1 MLYSISKYSSKN
13 KHSTLKQGLFFA
25 MIMLR
30 FKKQFIIKTL
40 AILII
45 VSLSTQIPV
54 EAVDNLRVQIGN
66 PDSYVRV
73 RKIQDESI
81 RRALIKHPL
90 VITIDGG
97 SGTGKSTIAGN
108 LAERLGVIVFSYGSL
123 YRLASFIV
131 SQKNISI
138 RKDMSDGEIKVIA
151 DILQEEIDINKFS
164 FSGDQE
170 GHRYFYDGKDITKDL
185 ARSDIVNTGSFIS
198 QYPRLRAVIVGYAGS
213 IIKKIKENSRSYIL
227 EGRVAGTELAPYADI
242 KVYLETDLEV
252 RVGRRAKEYLKDDKD
267 PEFGKVSDAVK
278 KDILERDNIDK
289 NRQYM
294 PLKPAEDALLIETTA
309 LSVEQVTNVI
319 LNRAAEI
326 LKIGE
331 PEKRAGPDD
340 SAKVAINLVG
350 FKSPAQPYITS
361 TLALHALSGN
371 LKSYFGDS
379 VAVKT
384 YDMYADYTLSIDS
397 VVDEIVKSKPKLLG
411 LSIVPGT
418 LNYAKELFEKV
429 NKLMP
434 EKERPLFVLGNA
446 SSTYAS
452 EVLLREYFPGA
463 VAVYGEGEIPLIEL
477 TEYVMG
483 IREMDSVHNLVYIKE
498 GQSVRTKPVEG
509 NIEEFASPDMKEIVK
524 LAKKGASIF
533 IEASRGCPW
542 GNCLFCAVR
551 DLLGS
556 RKSSRR
562 WRGKKVEEVLKEIE
576 FLADNNVTSFNFA
589 DEEFIGQG
597 LSGVKR
603 AQEIARGIIDIR
615 RKTGKEVSFTFA
627 CRVDAV
633 YNEEDNE
640 YLREERVETF
650 RLLKEAGVSNV
661 FLGIESGS
669 QSQLNRLNKGINI
682 AESENAVA
690 TLRKLGLGFEAGF
703 IMFDPETTL
712 KEVEENISFIEKND
726 LLTNTSWFLNALRL
740 QVGTPFVKKYKN
752 RPEINMSL
760 QPDYNT
766 LRYSYTFAHKEIERL
781 ERVTHN
787 AFGNIHRL
795 YYFLKF
801 IRRSGI
807 EEKEFD
813 IYGRYRHMLLRLDL
827 EFFKKFL
834 NIEKSEELLDNEK
847 NLSFN
852 KIINELRLIQLDI
865 GEGLIRELKNAGM
878 TAELTARKTI
888 DLAEDFIKV
897 AENEITDAILSAGY
911 EKMTEVAHP
920 RRRNSEEKVGN
931 DIIFVLKPGGTFNKV
946 IILDLLERIRSRGY
960 GIGGIRVYA
969 GEGIKAGNKFEKAYP
984 YLFRVAREGEAL
996 FSETEYAKVRD
1007 IYDTP
1012 AFSKYFGTDF
1022 RSTKIIPVFDLI
1034 SKYRLEERE
1043 AVDLWM
1049 QGYKEELFMKG
1060 DCRGMNKIGTNK
1072 YVLVATHPRVE
1083 NGKPFLLVNG
1093 IALQMKMLSEIEG
1106 ARTVVFILR
1115 SSGDGADTWK
1125 DMREEFI
1132 GDKSPLESPPGSIRY
1147 DAFSGKMNIT
1157 EDVPFWK
1164 NAVHLSSGFLES
1176 LGEEA
1181 LWFEIPVEKTNS
1193 GRMLLDLGYTAE
1205 EIRYLVTDPEIN
1217 IRGVIK
1223 PINDWIKNMDCQEAL
1238 SFINR
1243 VFPPFYDKEA
1253 MPTMTFSDYLKYQAL
1268 HDKGLLSMS
1277 TNRVR
1282 SEDIKESS
1290 AQVTACPYI
1299 GTPENASF
1307 SQTGNSLIR
1316 DGKVAQVLIAGGTS
1330 GRWFGYDIPEDKR
1343 IRFIAEA
1350 YEFLGKVRSFAE
1362 LRIANNLWVSREAGG
1377 EIPMWI
1383 MDSQL
1388 SDKTIKTFL
1397 MKNNYFGIPSE
1408 RMHFYTQGSVPRIN
1422 PTMEDLEAA
1431 FPDESGEWIRERIK
1445 ENGGE
1450 GGIFRFSDGSIN
1462 AKTTGHFDAIANLF
1476 LSRELLKMLDQG
1488 IEYIHFSDA
1497 TNLGTNV
1504 DPVILGMLAKSDKD
1518 MLHILVKKNKIYE
1531 IDIGTLKGRF
1541 LVVVREGKIIYSSLP
1556 GNLLPVIEQG
1566 ELIGIKHADTGDEI
1580 KAEIY
1585 GKLEKGGTL
1594 VDLHGKPQILEGFR
1608 FPEGY
1613 DQGKIPYFST
1623 VTQIIKAES
1632 LLRIYGMDIEE
1643 YRNAST
1649 EQLLEKI
1656 SDVGSKLNT
1665 YLEIKRVL
1673 DDNFNE
1679 TRIAAQLS
1687 RLSGDLTSILP
1698 TEFVLID
1705 RDGQKTQS
1713 GFVPFKLRDDLEI
1726 NKGFVHNILSNRV
1739 IFIDTGSPLREI
1751 TVNEKQAIGSAL

>member
-1 MLYSISKYSSKN
+1 
-13 KHSTLKQGLFFA
+13 
-25 MIMLR
+25 MIIIG

-45 VSLSTQIPV
+45 ASLSTHV
-54 EAVDNLRVQIGN
+54 SMGAVDNLRVPIGN
-66 PDSYVRV
+66 PDTYVRIK
-73 RKIQDESI
+73 RMQIEAI
-81 RRALIKHPL
+81 RRALIEHPL

-97 SGTGKSTIAGN
+97 SGTGKSTLVRN
-108 LAERLGVIVFSYGSL
+108 LAEILGIDIFSYGSL

-138 RKDMSDGEIKVIA
+138 RKDMSEKEIEVIA
-151 DILQEEIDINKFS
+151 DILQKEIDINKFS
-164 FSGDQE
+164 FSHNKE
-170 GHRYFYDGKDITKDL
+170 GYRYFYDGKDITRDL
-185 ARSDIVNTGSFIS
+185 ARSDIVNNGPFIS
-198 QYPRLRAVIVGYAGS
+198 QCPRLRAIIVGYAKS
-213 IIKKIKENSRSYIL
+213 IIKNIKENSRSYIL
-227 EGRVAGTELAPYADI
+227 EGRVAGIELAPDADI

-252 RVGRRAKEYLKDDKD
+252 KVGRRAKEYLKDDKD
-267 PEFGKVSDAVK
+267 PEFGKVADAIK

-294 PLKPAEDALLIETTA
+294 PLKPAGDALLVDATA
-309 LSVEQVTNVI
+309 LSIEQATNII
-319 LNRAAEI
+319 LNKAAEI
-326 LKIGE
+326 LKMGM
-331 PEKRAGPDD
+331 PEKRAGP
-340 SAKVAINLVG
+340 VHNPEIAINLVA
-350 FKSPAQPYITS
+350 FKSPAQPYITL

-411 LSIVPGT
+411 LSIVTGT

-429 NKLMP
+429 NERMS

-483 IREMDSVHNLVYIKE
+483 IREIDSVHNLVYIKE
-498 GQSVRTKPVEG
+498 GQIVRTKPVEG

-524 LAKKGASIF
+524 LAKKGATIF

-562 WRGKKVEEVLKEIE
+562 WRGKKVEQVLKEIE
-576 FLADNNVTSFNFA
+576 FLVNNNVTSFNFA
-589 DEEFIGQG
+589 DEEFIGPG

-603 AQEIARGIIDIR
+603 AQDIAKGIIDIR
-615 RKTGKEVSFTFA
+615 RRTGKEISFTFA

-633 YNEEDNE
+633 CNEEDDE
-640 YLREERVETF
+640 YLRKEKIEAF
-650 RLLKEAGVSNV
+650 RLLREAGVYNV

-669 QSQLNRLNKGINI
+669 QTQLDRLNKGIAI
-682 AESENAVA
+682 AESENAIN
-690 TLRKLGLGFEAGF
+690 TLRKLRIEFEAGF

-740 QVGTPFVKKYKN
+740 QIGTPFVKMYRKK
-752 RPEINMSL
+752 PEINMSL

-766 LRYSYTFAHKEIERL
+766 LRYSYSFVHKEVERL
-781 ERVTHN
+781 ERTTHN
-787 AFGNIHRL
+787 VFGNIHRL

-801 IRRSGI
+801 IRRSDI
-807 EEKEFD
+807 EERKFN
-813 IYGRYRHMLLRLDL
+813 IYKKYRHALLKLDF
-827 EFFKKFL
+827 EFFRKFL
-834 NIEKSEELLDNEK
+834 NIEKTKKMSDAEK
-847 NLSFN
+847 EASLN

-865 GEGLIRELKNAGM
+865 AEGIIRELKNAGM
-878 TAELTARKTI
+878 AEELIAKKTI
-888 DLAEDFIKV
+888 DLASDFIKV
-897 AENEITDAILSAGY
+897 AENEIADAILNAEY
-911 EKMTEVAHP
+911 KKMTEVAYP
-920 RRRNSEEKVGN
+920 RRRNSEEKGGN
-931 DIIFVLKPGGTFNKV
+931 DIIFVLKPGGTFNKSV
-946 IILDLLERIRSRGY
+946 ILDLLERIRNRGY
-960 GIGGIRVYA
+960 GIGGIRVYT
-969 GEGIKAGNKFEKAYP
+969 GEGIKADNKFEKAYP

-996 FSETEYAKVRD
+996 FSKTEYAKMQN
-1007 IYDTP
+1007 IYNTP
-1012 AFSKYFGTDF
+1012 AFLEYFGTDF
-1022 RSTKIIPVFDLI
+1022 RSVKIIPAFDLI
-1034 SKYRLEERE
+1034 LKYGLKEGE
-1043 AVDLWM
+1043 VIDLWM
-1049 QGYKEELFMKG
+1049 KGYKEELFVED
-1060 DCRGMNKIGTNK
+1060 DCRGINKIGTNK
-1072 YVLVATHPRVE
+1072 YVLAATHPEVE

-1106 ARTVVFILR
+1106 AQTVVFILR
-1115 SSGDGADTWK
+1115 GSREGSDTWK
-1125 DMREEFI
+1125 DMREKFI
-1132 GDKSPLESPPGSIRY
+1132 GDKSPLESPPGSIRH
-1147 DAFSGKMNIT
+1147 DAFSGKMGIT
-1157 EDVPFWK
+1157 EDMPFWK

-1176 LGEEA
+1176 LWEEI
-1181 LWFEIPVEKTNS
+1181 LWFEVPAEKTNL
-1193 GRMLLDLGYTAE
+1193 GKMLLDLRHTAE
-1205 EIRYLVTDPEIN
+1205 EIRYLLTDPEVN
-1217 IRGVIK
+1217 IGGIIK

-1243 VFPPFYDKEA
+1243 VFPPFYDGEA
-1253 MPTMTFSDYLKYQAL
+1253 MPTITFSEYLKYKAL
-1268 HDKGLLSMS
+1268 HDEGLLSIS
-1277 TNRVR
+1277 TNKVR
-1282 SEDIKESS
+1282 SEDIEESL
-1290 AQVTACPYI
+1290 AQVKTCPYI
-1299 GTPENASF
+1299 GTPESSSF
-1307 SQTGNSLIR
+1307 SQIGNSLIR
-1316 DGKVAQVLIAGGTS
+1316 DRKVAQVLIAGGTA
-1330 GRWFGYDIPEDKR
+1330 GRWFGYDIPENER

-1350 YEFLGKVRSFAE
+1350 YEFQGKIRSFAE
-1362 LRIANNLWVSREAGG
+1362 LKIANNLWVSQEAGG
-1377 EIPMWI
+1377 EMPIWI
-1383 MDSQL
+1383 MTSQL

-1397 MKNNYFGIPSE
+1397 MENNYFGIPSE
-1408 RMHFYTQGSVPRIN
+1408 HMHFYTQGAVPRMN
-1422 PTMEDLEAA
+1422 PTVKDLEAA

-1445 ENGGE
+1445 ENGDE
-1450 GGIFRFSDGSIN
+1450 GGIFRFSDGSIS
-1462 AKTTGHFDAIANLF
+1462 AKAMGHFDAIASLF

-1504 DPVILGMLAKSDKD
+1504 DPVILGMLAKSGKD
-1518 MLHILVKKNKIYE
+1518 ILHILAKKNKIYE
-1531 IDIGTLKGRF
+1531 IDIDGLKDRF

-1556 GNLLPVIEQG
+1556 DNLLPVIEQG
-1566 ELIGIKHADTGDEI
+1566 ELIRIEHANTGNEA
-1580 KAEIY
+1580 KAKIH
-1585 GKLEKGGTL
+1585 GKLEKGGML

-1608 FPEGY
+1608 FPEDY

-1632 LLRIYGMDIEE
+1632 LLRLYGMDIEE

-1649 EQLLEKI
+1649 KQLLQKVSE
-1656 SDVGSKLNT
+1656 VGSKLNT
-1665 YLEIKRVL
+1665 YLEIKKVL

-1679 TRIAAQLS
+1679 IRIAVQFS

-1698 TEFVLID
+1698 TEFVLVD

-1713 GFVPFKLRDDLEI
+1713 GFVPFKLRDDLAI
-1726 NKGFVHNILSNRV
+1726 NEGFARNILSNRV
-1739 IFIDTGSPLREI
+1739 IFVDTTSLPRGKI
-1751 TVNEKQAIGSAL
+1751 VDEKRAIGSAL